1 MRAAGLP
8 SNGLTSHSESMIG
21 QIVSEQQVHVEVEED
36 SDLDAS
42 SRRSSHSGVNQWG
55 GGLGEEQAE
64 DIRKQ
69 VIASLRTDSPHD
81 VTASR
86 SVGMVT
92 VTPSTSAALTSQ
104 TSSAVSSR
112 ETLVAESSLKKTK
125 NFPRSRS
132 FNVLRRQMSREY
144 SDDVIDG
151 LASQAASDQ
160 PVYGL
165 KKIRS
170 SDRLT
175 AHNFSAFSRA
185 QVLCSRLVGLKFLTL
200 TAHLSTQT
208 SLSNLAISTQV
219 P

>member
-1 MRAAGLP
+1 
-8 SNGLTSHSESMIG
+8 MIG
-21 QIVSEQQVHVEVEED
+21 QLVSEQQVHVEVEED

-170 SDRLT
+170 SVRRERSCFGGLIW
-175 AHNFSAFSRA
+175 AG
-185 QVLCSRLVGLKFLTL
+185 SRLGMRRSRSRIKF
-200 TAHLSTQT
+200 
-208 SLSNLAISTQV
+208 
-219 P
+219 